1 MICCKICL
9 EPYDHS
15 IRKPYSLSSCPHTFC
30 ISCLELL
37 KENKCPICN
46 RNIIAKNTNL
56 ELLELIPE
64 SDYDR
69 SKAEAFKS
77 LNELN
82 ELRDQLKLKQ
92 DSKLKEHLSQL
103 NLIKNTLNNEINNY
117 INILILNQTQLNNE
131 IYLLENNIFNNLT
144 PSKFEDDIQ
153 IKLINSKDELDKNLF
168 TKFQI
173 NELKKEI
180 DASKSRLNMLV
191 FQVENF
197 KENYELKMNYEMN
210 LKEGFIAEIK
220 TNKKVLFFRLR
231 IK

>member
-30 ISCLELL
+30 INCLERL
-37 KENKCPICN
+37 KENKCPVCN
-46 RNIIAKNTNL
+46 RNIISKNINL

-64 SDYDR
+64 SEYDK

-82 ELRDQLKLKQ
+82 ELRDNLKLKQ
-92 DSKLKEHLSQL
+92 DLKLKEHLSQL

-131 IYLLENNIFNNLT
+131 IYLLENDIFNNLA

-153 IKLINSKDELDKNLF
+153 IKLINSKEELDKNLF

-173 NELKKEI
+173 NELKNEI
-180 DASKSRLNMLV
+180 NASKSRLNMLV

-197 KENYELKMNYEMN
+197 KENYELKMNNEMN

-220 TNKKVLFFRLR
+220 TNKKVLFFRFS
-231 IK
+231 